1 MGKPTIR
8 DVAVEA
14 GVSLG
19 TASRVANSHKGVNA
33 EMKRRVERAIKKLSY
48 TPDASAQNMRL
59 RSTRTIGILI
69 RDLSSPAFSSFAN
82 VAQSMLFQ
90 AGYVPLM
97 AGYNDLPEREL
108 EILHAFAQ
116 RRIDGLIVTMS
127 NDTNSEVAHARARLG
142 IPTILFDRDPELAQD
157 AIAID
162 HRDGVKQAMRYLF
175 GLGHQRIALITGQ
188 RRVRPGRERIRGF
201 QEAYSEARIVAD
213 PTLIRASSFS
223 AEYAFDQTTALLR
236 SRNRPTA
243 IIVGGVNM
251 LPGALRAIRS
261 IGLAIPDDISIVGA
275 TNAELSELVTPAITE
290 LRVDYP
296 AMGSAASALMLGR
309 LQGTVEGGPR
319 VLRFETSLIK
329 RESCAPPPARRRGPR
344 PSE

>member
-14 GVSLG
+14 RVSLG
-19 TASRVANSHKGVNA
+19 TASRVANQHKGVNA

-48 TPDASAQNMRL
+48 TPDASAQSMRL

-69 RDLSSPAFSSFAN
+69 RDLSSPAFASFAN
-82 VAQSMLFQ
+82 VAQSMLFT

-108 EILHAFAQ
+108 EILHAFAR

-127 NDTNSEVAHARARLG
+127 NDTDSEVARARAKLG

-162 HRDGVKQAMRYLF
+162 HCDGVKQAMRYLF

-188 RRVRPGRERIRGF
+188 RSVRPGRERVRGF
-201 QEAYSEARIVAD
+201 EEAYAEARMVAD
-213 PTLIRASSFS
+213 PALIRDSSFS
-223 AEYAFDQTTALLR
+223 AEYAFAETTALLKSKR
-236 SRNRPTA
+236 RPTA

-261 IGLAIPDDISIVGA
+261 LGLVIPDDISIVGS

-296 AMGSAASALMLGR
+296 AMGSAASTLMLGR
-309 LQGTVEGGPR
+309 LLGTVEGAPR

-329 RESCAPPPARRRGPR
+329 RASCAPPPARRRGAR
-344 PSE
+344 AAE

>member
-1 MGKPTIR
+1 MSPSRHGCRWDRIAR
-8 DVAVEA
+8 RQSAQGRQCRNEA
-14 GVSLG
+14 PRRAG
-19 TASRVANSHKGVNA
+19 HQEA
-33 EMKRRVERAIKKLSY
+33 ELYTRRVGAEHA
-48 TPDASAQNMRL
+48 PANDP
-59 RSTRTIGILI
+59 TIGILI
-69 RDLSSPAFSSFAN
+69 RFLSSAAFAGFAI
-82 VAQSMLFQ
+82 VAQSILFK

-108 EILHAFAQ
+108 EILRAFAQ

-127 NDTNSEVAHARARLG
+127 NDTNSEVAQARAALG

-162 HRDGVKQAMRYLF
+162 HCDGVKQAMRYLF
-175 GLGHQRIALITGQ
+175 ELGHQRIALITGQ

-201 QEAYSEARIVAD
+201 KEAYAAAGIAAD
-213 PTLIRASSFS
+213 PALIRASSFS
-223 AEYAFDQTTALLR
+223 AEYAFAETTELFRDHPSERALGL
-236 SRNRPTA
+236 
-243 IIVGGVNM
+243 IFGGDVNM
-251 LPGALRAIRS
+251 LPGALRAVKS
-261 IGLAIPDDISIVGA
+261 AGLTIPDDISIVGA

-309 LQGTVEGGPR
+309 LQGTVDGGPR

-329 RESCAPPPARRRGPR
+329 RESCASPPTRRRGAR